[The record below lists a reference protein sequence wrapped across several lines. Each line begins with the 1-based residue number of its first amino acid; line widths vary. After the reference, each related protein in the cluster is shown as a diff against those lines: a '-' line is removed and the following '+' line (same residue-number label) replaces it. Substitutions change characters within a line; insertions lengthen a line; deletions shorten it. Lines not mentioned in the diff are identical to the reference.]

1 MPRIFDLIED
11 RPRQFDDLPSVSTTE
26 LAGAIQKVTGAVV
39 SAGAVLVTKH
49 DQPAMVLVSV
59 DRYLQLTRAAEPD
72 LTALTRRFDDMVERM
87 QGADAERRMA
97 EAFAMSPAELGA
109 AAQRAARGSPSAAT
123 PVNPLAVNPQD
134 VVRDASE

>member
-1 MPRIFDLIED
+1 MPRIFDRVED
-11 RPRQFDDLPSVSTTE
+11 RPRQLDDLPSVSTTE

-72 LTALTRRFDDMVERM
+72 LAALARRFDDMVARM
-87 QGADAERRMA
+87 QGPDAERRMI

-109 AAQRAARGSPSAAT
+109 AAQRAASSAPPVAPS
-123 PVNPLAVNPQD
+123 V
-134 VVRDASE
+134 ASK

>member
-1 MPRIFDLIED
+1 MPRIFDRVED

-59 DRYLQLTRAAEPD
+59 DRYLQLTRAGEPD
-72 LTALTRRFDDMVERM
+72 LGALTRRFDEMVERM
-87 QGADAERRMA
+87 QGPDAERRMT

-109 AAQRAARGSPSAAT
+109 AAQAIA
-123 PVNPLAVNPQD
+123 
-134 VVRDASE
+134 RDASE